1 MFKKVEHT
9 EIVASNMDKT
19 LDFYTG
25 IVGFKILWRRKPD
38 RPPFDEV
45 AFMELNGTL
54 VEVFAKKDAV
64 PYPSRQW
71 RIGCHRIA
79 LEVDDMEETVKY
91 LTEKGV
97 TISQKP
103 AMMGTNN
110 MAEMLDPD
118 GIPVQLVQRNA
129 KAD

>member
-9 EIVASNMDKT
+9 EIVTSNMNRT

-25 IVGFKILWRRKPD
+25 IIGFKVLWRRKPE
-38 RPPFDEV
+38 RPPFDEI
-45 AFMELNGTL
+45 AYIELNGTL
-54 VEVFAKKDAV
+54 VEIFAIKNAV
-64 PYPSRQW
+64 PIPSRQW

-79 LEVDDMEETVKY
+79 LEVEDMDKAVKY
-91 LTEKGV
+91 LKEKGV

-103 AMMGTNN
+103 AITGTNN

-118 GIPVQLVQRNA
+118 GIPIQLVQRNI
-129 KAD
+129 KAA